1 MEEYLRVARRRL
13 VRGHT
18 RSTETQQLSG
28 VISKKV
34 KAMVTNGNSVVVVDQ
49 VSGSGLS
56 YFIIELKLLESQPFG
71 EKRNYVSDTEKKSF
85 RGIW

>member
-13 VRGHT
+13 VHGHT
-18 RSTETQQLSG
+18 RSTETQQLSD

-56 YFIIELKLLESQPFG
+56 YFLIELKLLESQPFG
-71 EKRNYVSDTEKKSF
+71 EKRN
-85 RGIW
+85 